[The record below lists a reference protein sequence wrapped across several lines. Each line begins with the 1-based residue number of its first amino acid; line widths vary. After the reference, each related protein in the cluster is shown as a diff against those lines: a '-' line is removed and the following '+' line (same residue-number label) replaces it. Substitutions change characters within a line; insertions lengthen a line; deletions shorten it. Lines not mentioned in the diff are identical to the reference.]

1 MKLKKLM
8 SAIPWYQGDSQTNWK
23 TAEAVQTA
31 EAVKTA
37 EVVKTAQT
45 VTTAETAEAEAAE
58 AAAEGSLTLLR
69 GKPTPK
75 PSACN

>member
-1 MKLKKLM
+1 MGDDPMALLGLEGALKH
-8 SAIPWYQGDSQTNWK
+8 YHYYYN
-23 TAEAVQTA
+23 TAEVVQTA

-45 VTTAETAEAEAAE
+45 VTTAEAAE
-58 AAAEGSLTLLR
+58 TAAEGNLTLLR

-75 PSACN
+75 PSARN